1 MPRNKSEHPRR
12 RLIEAYYAALHGYW
26 PDKMGNLNPGCA
38 MNPSFAVEV
47 HNTYDA
53 LSIEDQRTLGAMAV
67 TSGRFAW
74 MDKQLALTV

>member
-1 MPRNKSEHPRR
+1 
-12 RLIEAYYAALHGYW
+12 
-26 PDKMGNLNPGCA
+26 

-53 LSIEDQRTLGAMAV
+53 LSIEDQKTLGAMAV
-67 TSGRFAW
+67 TSERFAW